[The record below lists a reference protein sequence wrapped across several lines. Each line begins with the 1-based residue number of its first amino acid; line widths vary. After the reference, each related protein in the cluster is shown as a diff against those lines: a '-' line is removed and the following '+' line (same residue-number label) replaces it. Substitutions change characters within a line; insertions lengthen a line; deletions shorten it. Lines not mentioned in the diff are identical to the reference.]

1 MDRIELKILGISSGH
16 TNASY
21 TLILEEIDGERKLPV
36 VIGSAEAQ
44 SIAVQIEGIKPIRPM
59 THDLMKSL
67 LSGFKVELKEV
78 VISKLEEGI
87 FYADVVASNG
97 DNTISVDARTSDA
110 IALAL
115 RFGCSIYTKE
125 SIMQEAGITLSE
137 QESEQL
143 TNEGSIDNV
152 EDDIADEELDEII
165 ENFQKDDDLEDFS
178 VSELEK
184 MLNDAINEENYDLA
198 AKIRDEI
205 NSRK

>member
-1 MDRIELKILGISSGH
+1 
-16 TNASY
+16 
-21 TLILEEIDGERKLPV
+21 
-36 VIGSAEAQ
+36 
-44 SIAVQIEGIKPIRPM
+44 RPM